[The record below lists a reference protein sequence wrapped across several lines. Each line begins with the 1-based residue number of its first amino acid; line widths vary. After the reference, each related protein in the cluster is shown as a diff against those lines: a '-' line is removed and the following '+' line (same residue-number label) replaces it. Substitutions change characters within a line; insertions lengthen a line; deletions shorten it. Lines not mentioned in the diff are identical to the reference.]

1 MEVKQGMLVRERLVF
16 PRRGYQELRTGL
28 LALLLGERTLLGAPG
43 IATTSILTTRNKN
56 ATCNKGIATRS
67 KDATNGGSSIKN
79 PLQASR
85 TTLGLSQDSVTTVF
99 SDLPAQD
106 SSGVSRVKRL
116 SSIT

>member
-67 KDATNGGSSIKN
+67 KDATNGGFINQES
-79 PLQASR
+79 
-85 TTLGLSQDSVTTVF
+85 
-99 SDLPAQD
+99 
-106 SSGVSRVKRL
+106 SSGVPDHSWVKPGLRDHGL
-116 SSIT
+116 Q